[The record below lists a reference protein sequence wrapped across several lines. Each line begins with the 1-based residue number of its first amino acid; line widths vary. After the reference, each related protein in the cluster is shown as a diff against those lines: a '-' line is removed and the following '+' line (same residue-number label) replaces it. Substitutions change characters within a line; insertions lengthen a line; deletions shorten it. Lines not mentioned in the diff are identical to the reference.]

1 MSIKDMPHVTVEQVL
16 ELRKAAIELE
26 KELNKYK
33 AHMVIPEKDVQDLC
47 FVELDLILT
56 KKELATLKASLPKI
70 KADAVRELIREEIT
84 VGRLRNDQKRSF
96 IFVSDASKYANKLE
110 AGE

>member
-1 MSIKDMPHVTVEQVL
+1 MKCTTDWEKMYKVCLKESE
-16 ELRKAAIELE
+16 RIE
-26 KELNKYK
+26 
-33 AHMVIPEKDVQDLC
+33 
-47 FVELDLILT
+47 
-56 KKELATLKASLPKI
+56 KELATLKASLPKI
-70 KADAVRELIREEIT
+70 KADALRELIREEIT

>member
-1 MSIKDMPHVTVEQVL
+1 MNKHSKYRPLMNDIQDKICNAEIGVTGLYRLMLETLDEAEQ
-16 ELRKAAIELE
+16 
-26 KELNKYK
+26 
-33 AHMVIPEKDVQDLC
+33 
-47 FVELDLILT
+47 
-56 KKELATLKASLPKI
+56 ELATLKASLPKI

-84 VGRLRNDQKRSF
+84 VGRLHNDQKRSF

>member
-1 MSIKDMPHVTVEQVL
+1 MINQERIGAPCKHGHIPFSCDRCT
-16 ELRKAAIELE
+16 IEHL
-26 KELNKYK
+26 
-33 AHMVIPEKDVQDLC
+33 Q
-47 FVELDLILT
+47 
-56 KKELATLKASLPKI
+56 KELATLKALLPKI